1 MLDIEEETN
10 DYPSQCVIGSI
21 ETLVSRITLFGNIND
36 SKMRLTSFIDNFIIT
51 LFGDHFN
58 NDPHAS
64 NRLKSERKFNNNE
77 EGSDIIRP
85 DYKINVLD
93 QNGNCKYTN
102 LFGEIK
108 TADQVNNNK
117 RGHILDLYRIVAFG
131 KEEAEKE
138 GLKHIMVFQLIGS
151 YLTFYLLE
159 QQENQ
164 DINTDYVLELCK
176 IIFLQH
182 LLILF

>member
-58 NDPHAS
+58 NVPHAS